1 MVRVGGGFSGC
12 KADLSCK
19 PEDYPPL
26 PFEMPAFGSRV
37 LELGSGLGQDTRN
50 LADAGYCVLGVE
62 ESGEA
67 AAEAKAIT
75 GKSAPW
81 LSDDAMARFELVNY
95 DALAL
100 PTPLERIAMLVDMT
114 VHCGMRHRYLA
125 RMYEVWERLLT
136 PGHTIMMISCWKGE
150 VGSGDGTPPPV
161 PIYKE
166 DMVMDFAPMVEIL
179 HSESSMKNQERGGP
193 DDGAW
198 CVWLRFK
205 PVQERAGSL
214 AEKRE
219 L

>member
-1 MVRVGGGFSGC
+1 MCQRHASDACLGATIMLPIANWKRRFIDMAQSDDVDQGGG
-12 KADLSCK
+12 
-19 PEDYPPL
+19 
-26 PFEMPAFGSRV
+26 
-37 LELGSGLGQDTRN
+37 
-50 LADAGYCVLGVE
+50 
-62 ESGEA
+62 
-67 AAEAKAIT
+67 
-75 GKSAPW
+75 
-81 LSDDAMARFELVNY
+81 
-95 DALAL
+95 
-100 PTPLERIAMLVDMT
+100 
-114 VHCGMRHRYLA
+114 
-125 RMYEVWERLLT
+125 EV
-136 PGHTIMMISCWKGE
+136 E